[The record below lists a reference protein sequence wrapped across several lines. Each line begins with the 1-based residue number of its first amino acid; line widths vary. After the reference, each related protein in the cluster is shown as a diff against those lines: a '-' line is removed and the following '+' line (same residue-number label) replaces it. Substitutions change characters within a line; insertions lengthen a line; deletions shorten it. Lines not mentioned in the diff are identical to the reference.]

1 MQNHWSSSP
10 RASTMDCGTLRHLS
24 HASHPTHPIAT
35 GSAGSS
41 TSIGAGFVS
50 SSCVSSGSGATQPS
64 FAIASSGF
72 ILQTHSSSS
81 PRASAMERGILRH
94 FPHASHPTHSNGSS
108 AATGLGAA
116 ALPDFFLPPCF
127 RRFVPMVV
135 R

>member
-1 MQNHWSSSP
+1 
-10 RASTMDCGTLRHLS
+10 MDCGTLRHLS

-35 GSAGSS
+35 GASPAGVSS

-72 ILQTHSSSS
+72 ILQNHSSSS

-94 FPHASHPTHSNGSS
+94 FPHPSHPTHSSGSS
-108 AATGLGAA
+108 AGRTGLGAA

-135 R
+135 

>member
-1 MQNHWSSSP
+1 
-10 RASTMDCGTLRHLS
+10 MDCGTLRHLS

-35 GSAGSS
+35 GASPAGVSS
-41 TSIGAGFVS
+41 TSIGAGSVS

-81 PRASAMERGILRH
+81 PRASAMESGILRH
-94 FPHASHPTHSNGSS
+94 FPHASHPTHSSGSS
-108 AATGLGAA
+108 AGTGLGAA